1 MENTGKAT
9 IPAPNCPRIS
19 FYSEAY
25 SLKNSNK
32 NKTKRPGTKF
42 GSLTCYKLTPTQIQ
56 MKGTLKI
63 LSLEDQEEDF
73 YLITRALK
81 KSGMDFIASR
91 VDSKEQF
98 SNALDQFAPDVILC
112 DHSLPQFN
120 SNEALRIFHQR
131 KLPIPFILVTGAVS
145 EEFAVSSLKHGADDY
160 VLKSNLAR
168 LPNVIDI
175 ALKQKEAEREKI
187 EAAQALARQN
197 ETLIKINKE
206 LDSFVYSISHNLRA
220 PLMSVLGLLDLA
232 KNEDNT
238 NIIHQYHEMM
248 KSSVCKLDDTLKEI
262 LEYSRNARQGL
273 IVNEIDFQKTI
284 NDNFERMQFMPG
296 YDRIRKEIF
305 IEGESHFYSDAYRLS
320 LILNNLISNA
330 IKYSDPKKES
340 SFIHITIRN
349 EPDKVSLTFQ
359 DNGIGIEKTHIQKV
373 FNMFFRATEINEGAG
388 LGLYIVKE
396 AVEKLGGTI
405 ELESQVGKGTV
416 FKIELPN
423 LINQH
428 KKEFEVV

>member
-1 MENTGKAT
+1 
-9 IPAPNCPRIS
+9 
-19 FYSEAY
+19 
-25 SLKNSNK
+25 
-32 NKTKRPGTKF
+32 
-42 GSLTCYKLTPTQIQ
+42 

-63 LSLEDQEEDF
+63 LSLEDLEEDF
-73 YLITRALK
+73 FLITRALK

-91 VDSKEQF
+91 VDSREQF
-98 SNALDQFAPDVILC
+98 SNALDDFRADVILC

-131 KLPIPFILVTGAVS
+131 KLQIPFILVTGAVS

-168 LPNVIDI
+168 LRNVIDN
-175 ALKQKEAEREKI
+175 ALKQKEAEPAKM
-187 EAAQALARQN
+187 EAAQVLAKQN

-232 KNEDNT
+232 KNETDS
-238 NIIHQYHEMM
+238 IVIHQYHEMM

-262 LEYSRNARQGL
+262 LEYSKNARQGL
-273 IVNEIDFQKTI
+273 VINEIHFEKTI

-296 YDRIRKEIF
+296 YERIKKEIF
-305 IEGESHFYSDAYRLS
+305 IQGDSQFYSDHYRLS

-330 IKYSDPKKES
+330 IKYSDPSKEI
-340 SFIHITIRN
+340 SFLHITIHLD
-349 EPDKVSLTFQ
+349 PSKASLVFK
-359 DNGIGIEKTHIQKV
+359 DNGIGIEKSYIQKV
-373 FNMFFRATEINEGAG
+373 FNMFFRATEKNEGAG

-396 AVEKLGGTI
+396 AVEKLSGKI
-405 ELESQVGKGTV
+405 DLESQLGKGTI
-416 FKIELPN
+416 FRIELPN
-423 LINQH
+423 LIHERKQ
-428 KKEFEVV
+428 EYEVV

>member
-1 MENTGKAT
+1 
-9 IPAPNCPRIS
+9 
-19 FYSEAY
+19 
-25 SLKNSNK
+25 
-32 NKTKRPGTKF
+32 
-42 GSLTCYKLTPTQIQ
+42 

-63 LSLEDQEEDF
+63 LSLEDLEDDF
-73 YLITRALK
+73 YLIIHALK
-81 KSGMDFIASR
+81 KSGLDFVAKR
-91 VDSKEQF
+91 VDSKEEF
-98 SNALDQFAPDVILC
+98 SNALDEFGAHVILC

-131 KLPIPFILVTGAVS
+131 KMQIPFILVTGAVS

-168 LPNVIDI
+168 LPNVIDN
-175 ALKQKEAEREKI
+175 ALRQKEAERQKI

-197 ETLIKINKE
+197 EALIKINKE

-232 KNEDNT
+232 RNEDN
-238 NIIHQYHEMM
+238 NVVIHQYHEMM

-273 IVNEIDFQKTI
+273 VVDEIDFEKTI

-296 YDRIRKEIF
+296 YDRIRKEIA
-305 IEGESHFYSDAYRLS
+305 IEGGSQFYSDRYRLS

-330 IKYSDPKKES
+330 IKYSDPSKEE
-340 SFIHITIRN
+340 SFIKIRIHLDR
-349 EPDKVSLTFQ
+349 EKASLTFR
-359 DNGIGIEKTHIQKV
+359 DNGIGIESSYIQKV
-373 FNMFFRATEINEGAG
+373 FNMFFRATEKNEGAG

-396 AVEKLGGTI
+396 AVEKLGGKI
-405 ELESQVGKGTV
+405 DLESQMGKGTV
-416 FKIELPN
+416 FNIELPN
-423 LINQH
+423 FIHQH
-428 KKEFEVV
+428 KGEFAVA

>member
-1 MENTGKAT
+1 MT
-9 IPAPNCPRIS
+9 
-19 FYSEAY
+19 
-25 SLKNSNK
+25 
-32 NKTKRPGTKF
+32 
-42 GSLTCYKLTPTQIQ
+42 
-56 MKGTLKI
+56 KGTLKI
-63 LSLEDQEEDF
+63 LSLEDLEDDF
-73 YLITRALK
+73 FLITHALER
-81 KSGMDFIASR
+81 SGMEFTAKR
-91 VDSKEQF
+91 VDNKEEF
-98 SNALDQFAPDVILC
+98 TKALDEYNADVILC

-120 SNEALRIFHQR
+120 STEALRIFLGR
-131 KLPIPFILVTGAVS
+131 KLQIPFILVTGAVS

-168 LPNVIDI
+168 LPNVIDN
-175 ALKQKEAEREKI
+175 ALKQKAAERAKI

-232 KNEDNT
+232 RNESNST
-238 NIIHQYHEMM
+238 IINQYHEMM
-248 KSSVCKLDDTLKEI
+248 KSSVCKLDETLKEI

-273 IVNEIDFQKTI
+273 VVNEIDFQKII

-296 YDRIRKEIF
+296 YERIQKDIF
-305 IEGESHFYSDAYRLS
+305 IEGESQFFSDHYRLS

-330 IKYSDPKKES
+330 IKYSDPQKET
-340 SFIHITIRN
+340 SFIHITINLR
-349 EPDKVSLTFQ
+349 PDKITLIFK
-359 DNGIGIEKTHIQKV
+359 DNGIGIEPNYIQKV
-373 FNMFFRATEINEGAG
+373 FNMFFRATEKNEGAG

-396 AVEKLGGTI
+396 AVDKLGGNI

-423 LINQH
+423 LVQERR
-428 KKEFEVV
+428 KELEVAQVGH

>member
-1 MENTGKAT
+1 M
-9 IPAPNCPRIS
+9 I
-19 FYSEAY
+19 
-25 SLKNSNK
+25 
-32 NKTKRPGTKF
+32 
-42 GSLTCYKLTPTQIQ
+42 
-56 MKGTLKI
+56 KGTLRI
-63 LSLEDQEEDF
+63 LSLEDLEDDF
-73 YLITRALK
+73 YLITHALK
-81 KSGMDFIASR
+81 KSGVDFIAKR
-91 VDSKEQF
+91 VDSKEEF
-98 SNALDQFAPDVILC
+98 SNALEHFGAHVILC

-131 KLPIPFILVTGAVS
+131 KLQIPFILVTGAVS

-168 LPNVIDI
+168 LPNVIDN

-232 KNEDNT
+232 RNEN
-238 NIIHQYHEMM
+238 NNVVIHQYHEMM

-273 IVNEIDFQKTI
+273 LISEIDFQKTI

-296 YDRIRKEIF
+296 YERIRKEIF
-305 IEGESHFYSDAYRLS
+305 IEGDSHFYSDHYRLS

-330 IKYSDPKKES
+330 IKYSDPSKEV
-340 SFIHITIRN
+340 SFLQITIHLKP
-349 EPDKVSLTFQ
+349 ESVILTFR
-359 DNGIGIEKTHIQKV
+359 DNGIGIEHGYIQKV
-373 FNMFFRATEINEGAG
+373 FNMFFRATEKNEGAG

-405 ELESQVGKGTV
+405 ELESQIGKGTV

-423 LINQH
+423 FQ
-428 KKEFEVV
+428 EEYRREPEAAGAAG

>member
-1 MENTGKAT
+1 
-9 IPAPNCPRIS
+9 
-19 FYSEAY
+19 
-25 SLKNSNK
+25 
-32 NKTKRPGTKF
+32 
-42 GSLTCYKLTPTQIQ
+42 

-63 LSLEDQEEDF
+63 LSLEDLEDDF
-73 YLITRALK
+73 YLITHALK
-81 KSGMDFIASR
+81 KSGLDFIAKR
-91 VDSKEQF
+91 VDSKEEF
-98 SNALDQFAPDVILC
+98 SNALDEFGADVILC

-131 KLPIPFILVTGAVS
+131 KLQIPFILVTGAVS

-168 LPNVIDI
+168 LRNVIDN
-175 ALKQKEAEREKI
+175 ALKQKEAERAKL
-187 EAAQALARQN
+187 EAAQVLARQN
-197 ETLIKINKE
+197 ETLVKINKE

-232 KNEDNT
+232 RNEN
-238 NIIHQYHEMM
+238 NSVVIHQYHEMM

-273 IVNEIDFQKTI
+273 VINEIDFQKTI

-296 YDRIRKEIF
+296 YERIRKEIF
-305 IEGESHFYSDAYRLS
+305 IEGDSHFFSDHYRLS

-330 IKYSDPKKES
+330 IKYSDPVKET
-340 SFIHITIRN
+340 SFLHITIRL
-349 EPDKVSLTFQ
+349 EPEKASLTFK
-359 DNGIGIEKTHIQKV
+359 DNGIGIETNYIEKV
-373 FNMFFRATEINEGAG
+373 FNMFFRATEQNEGAG

-396 AVEKLGGTI
+396 AVEKLEGRI
-405 ELESQVGKGTV
+405 ELESQMGKGTV

-423 LINQH
+423 LVHQQ
-428 KKEFEVV
+428 KKKKYEVA